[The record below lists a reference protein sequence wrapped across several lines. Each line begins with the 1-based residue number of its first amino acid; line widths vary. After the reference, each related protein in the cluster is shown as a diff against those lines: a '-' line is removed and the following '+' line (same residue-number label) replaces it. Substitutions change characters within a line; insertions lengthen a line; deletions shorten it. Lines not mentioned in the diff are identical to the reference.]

1 MFSDIF
7 PMMAMHQNE
16 LDKIVEDIVRK
27 IKVNGAENQD
37 FSISVP
43 YNLTSEDIEYI
54 EQEVQRNLE

>member
-16 LDKIVEDIVRK
+16 LDEIVKEIVRK
-27 IKVNGAENQD
+27 IKVNGAENQN

-43 YNLTSEDIEYI
+43 YNLTSADIEYI
-54 EQEVQRNLE
+54 EQEVERNLE

>member
-16 LDKIVEDIVRK
+16 LDEIVEDIVRK
-27 IKVNGAENQD
+27 IKINGAENQD

-54 EQEVQRNLE
+54 EQEVQKNLE

>member
-1 MFSDIF
+1 MFSNIF

-16 LDKIVEDIVRK
+16 LDEIVEDIVRK
-27 IKVNGAENQD
+27 IKINGAENQD

>member
-16 LDKIVEDIVRK
+16 LDEIVEDIVRK

-43 YNLTSEDIEYI
+43 YNLTSADIEYI
-54 EQEVQRNLE
+54 EQEVERNLE

>member
-16 LDKIVEDIVRK
+16 LDEIVEEIVRK

-43 YNLTSEDIEYI
+43 YNLTSADIEYI
-54 EQEVQRNLE
+54 EQEVERNLE

>member
-16 LDKIVEDIVRK
+16 LDKIVADIVRK
-27 IKVNGAENQD
+27 IKVNGTENQD

-43 YNLTSEDIEYI
+43 YNLTSADIEYI
-54 EQEVQRNLE
+54 EQEVEKNLE

>member
-16 LDKIVEDIVRK
+16 LDEIVEDIVRK
-27 IKVNGAENQD
+27 IKINGAENQD

>member
-16 LDKIVEDIVRK
+16 LDEIVEDIVRK

-43 YNLTSEDIEYI
+43 YNLTSADIEYI
-54 EQEVQRNLE
+54 EQEVEKNLE

>member
-27 IKVNGAENQD
+27 IKINSAENQD

>member
-16 LDKIVEDIVRK
+16 LDEIVEEIVRK

-43 YNLTSEDIEYI
+43 YNLNSADIEYI
-54 EQEVQRNLE
+54 EQEVERNLE

>member
-16 LDKIVEDIVRK
+16 LDEIVEEIVRK
-27 IKVNGAENQD
+27 IKINGAENQD

-43 YNLTSEDIEYI
+43 YNLTSADIEYI
-54 EQEVQRNLE
+54 EQEVERNLE

>member
-1 MFSDIF
+1 MFSNIF

-16 LDKIVEDIVRK
+16 LDEIVEDIVRK
-27 IKVNGAENQD
+27 IKINGAENQD

-54 EQEVQRNLE
+54 EREVQRNLE

>member
-16 LDKIVEDIVRK
+16 LDEIVEDIVRK
-27 IKVNGAENQD
+27 IKANGAENQD

-43 YNLTSEDIEYI
+43 YNLTSADIEYI
-54 EQEVQRNLE
+54 EQEVERNLE

>member
-43 YNLTSEDIEYI
+43 YNLTSADIEYI
-54 EQEVQRNLE
+54 EQEVERNLE

>member
-1 MFSDIF
+1 MFSNIF

-16 LDKIVEDIVRK
+16 LDEIVKEIVRK

-43 YNLTSEDIEYI
+43 YNLTSADIEYI
-54 EQEVQRNLE
+54 EQEVERNLE

>member
-16 LDKIVEDIVRK
+16 LDEIVEDIVRK
-27 IKVNGAENQD
+27 IKINGAENQD

-54 EQEVQRNLE
+54 EQEVQRNLK

>member
-16 LDKIVEDIVRK
+16 LDEIVEDIVRK
-27 IKVNGAENQD
+27 IKINGAENQD
-37 FSISVP
+37 FSISIP

>member
-54 EQEVQRNLE
+54 EQEVERNLE

>member
-16 LDKIVEDIVRK
+16 LDKIVEEIVRK

-37 FSISVP
+37 FSISIP
-43 YNLTSEDIEYI
+43 YNLTSADIEYI
-54 EQEVQRNLE
+54 EQEVERNLE